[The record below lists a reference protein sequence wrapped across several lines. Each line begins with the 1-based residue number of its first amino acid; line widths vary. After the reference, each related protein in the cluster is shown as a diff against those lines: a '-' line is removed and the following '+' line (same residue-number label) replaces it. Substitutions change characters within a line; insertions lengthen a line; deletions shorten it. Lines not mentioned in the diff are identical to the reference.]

1 MERCTCNNF
10 QRTDNYMRKRYFFV
24 SFLKQILFI
33 ENFTLMLNIL
43 KKKMHKIL
51 EILRKYQILNTTALH
66 TCISYNF
73 MI

>member
-24 SFLKQILFI
+24 SFLNKLFI
-33 ENFTLMLNIL
+33 ENFTEKYTE
-43 KKKMHKIL
+43 KKLHKIL
-51 EILRKYQILNTTALH
+51 EIMRKYQILNTIALH

>member
-24 SFLKQILFI
+24 SFLNKLFI

-43 KKKMHKIL
+43 KKKLHKNL
-51 EILRKYQILNTTALH
+51 EIMRKYQILNTIALH